1 MDNIREQ
8 DVDGIRVKVELE
20 AEDTLA
26 VKLMSVLAEGPAPGG
41 PVRQVMERQA
51 RTIVEQVNYL
61 QGDLTVIEVDGVA
74 EAVQI
79 RSKKPEAGRFVEVI
93 LRHGNVITVE
103 ARGGSVLVAKDN
115 YDKLVDTLV
124 GLL

>member
-26 VKLMSVLAEGPAPGG
+26 VKLMSVVAEGPAPAGSA
-41 PVRQVMERQA
+41 RQTLEHQA

-61 QGDLTVIEVDGVA
+61 HGELAVIEVDGVS

-79 RSKKPEAGRFVEVI
+79 RSSKPEAGRFVEVI
-93 LRHGNVITVE
+93 LRNGNRITVE
-103 ARGGSVLVAKDN
+103 ARGGSVLVSKEN
-115 YDKLVDTLV
+115 YDRLVDTLV